1 MSLYRS
7 LLTFLGAL
15 VITAAFVPAFAFA
28 QSYNCTN
35 GTNSND
41 WSFWNNGNTTVCTP
55 GHLLVYVQVTNN
67 VNNGYNYNNN
77 YNNTYN
83 QAPSNFTVAVSGLN
97 ANPSSF
103 AGSLSGTQV
112 TVSGSYSVTALQLSG
127 YSATYSSG
135 CNGTLTQGESALC
148 VVTESNTS
156 SYYNQYP
163 TSYPYNYYYNVPLSC
178 TPSYQTVNLGQTATF
193 TANGG
198 DYSQYNWQTPQRS
211 YLNIGAVLNVAFTQ
225 TGTQTVSVTNGT
237 DVASCTV
244 NVVAS
249 GAPVTVNPTYS
260 NNGYSTTYGSAYN
273 SNYGGVYVT
282 PTYVPSLPNTGFAP
296 MSSAEAASV
305 VALMIAMALVALP
318 YVRKAFTVVLG

>member
-35 GTNSND
+35 GGSSNN
-41 WSFWNNGNTTVCTP
+41 WSFWNNGNTTACTP
-55 GHLLVYVQVTNN
+55 GDLLVYVQVTNN
-67 VNNGYNYNNN
+67 VNNGYT
-77 YNNTYN
+77 TYN
-83 QAPSNFTVAVSGLN
+83 EAPSNFTVAVSGLN
-97 ANPSSF
+97 ASPATF

-112 TVSGSYSVTALQLSG
+112 SVGGSYSVTALQLSG

-135 CNGTLTQGESALC
+135 CTGTLEQGESGLC
-148 VVTESNTS
+148 VITESNTS

-163 TSYPYNYYYNVPLSC
+163 SAYPYNYYYNVPLSC

-237 DVASCTV
+237 DVESCTV

-249 GAPVTVNPTYS
+249 GAPVVVNSVYP
-260 NNGYSTTYGSAYN
+260 NNTYGTASGSGY
-273 SNYGGVYVT
+273 GVYVT
-282 PTYVPSLPNTGFAP
+282 PTYIPSLPNTGFAP
-296 MSSAEAASV
+296 MSSAEAASA

>member
-7 LLTFLGAL
+7 LVASLGVL
-15 VITAAFVPAFAFA
+15 VVTAALVPAFAFA
-28 QSYNCTN
+28 QSYNCGT
-35 GTNSND
+35 TNSND
-41 WSFWNNGNTTVCTP
+41 WSFWNNGNNTTCTS

-67 VNNGYNYNNN
+67 VNNGYNN

-97 ANPSSF
+97 ASPSSF
-103 AGSLSGTQV
+103 PGSLSGTQV
-112 TVSGSYSVTALQLSG
+112 TVAGSYSVTALQLGG

-135 CNGTLTQGESALC
+135 CTGTLEQGESALC

-163 TSYPYNYYYNVPLSC
+163 SAYQYDYYYNTPLSC

-237 DVASCTV
+237 DIESCTV

-249 GAPVTVNPTYS
+249 GAPVVINPVYPNNTY
-260 NNGYSTTYGSAYN
+260 GTTYGSAYN
-273 SNYGGVYVT
+273 SNYGSVYVT
-282 PTYVPSLPNTGFAP
+282 PTYIPSLPNTGFAP
-296 MSSAEAASV
+296 MSSAEAASL
-305 VALMIAMALVALP
+305 VAIMIAMALVALP

>member
-7 LLTFLGAL
+7 LVASLGVL

-28 QSYNCTN
+28 QSYNCGT
-35 GTNSND
+35 TNSND
-41 WSFWNNGNTTVCTP
+41 WSFWNNGNNTTCTS

-67 VNNGYNYNNN
+67 YNNNYN

-83 QAPSNFTVAVSGLN
+83 EEPSNFTVAVSGLN
-97 ANPSSF
+97 ASPSTFS
-103 AGSLSGTQV
+103 GSLSGTQV
-112 TVSGSYSVTALQLSG
+112 TVAGSYSVTALQLGG

-135 CNGTLTQGESALC
+135 CTGTITQGESALC

-156 SYYNQYP
+156 SYYNQYSTP
-163 TSYPYNYYYNVPLSC
+163 YQYNYYYNTPLTC

-211 YLNIGAVLNVAFTQ
+211 YLNVGAVLNVAFTQ

-237 DVASCTV
+237 TVASCTV

-249 GAPVTVNPTYS
+249 GAPVVSNSTNSTYAS
-260 NNGYSTTYGSAYN
+260 GYGN
-273 SNYGGVYVT
+273 VYVT
-282 PTYVPSLPNTGFAP
+282 PTYIPSLPNTGFAP
-296 MSSAEAASV
+296 MSSAEAASLV
-305 VALMIAMALVALP
+305 VIMIAMALVALP